1 MLPSTEHPSLGALAA
16 FEAGIMTPFRRT
28 EYMTEIKALKD
39 ELGYIDQIQAA
50 KDRMG
55 LLGQQVV
62 LSVLFGITSFMA
74 TYIYDRTGLDLI
86 GDQAD
91 DDDQSFSPIV
101 NQLGSESG
109 ATTFSILQ
117 DISQQQQLSDQNV
130 KANHQQMNQNQQQ
143 MLQVLTAL
151 LNATL
156 TGN

>member
-1 MLPSTEHPSLGALAA
+1 
-16 FEAGIMTPFRRT
+16 MTPFRRT

-117 DISQQQQLSDQNV
+117 DISQQISDQNV
-130 KANHQQMNQNQQQ
+130 NANQQQ

>member
-1 MLPSTEHPSLGALAA
+1 
-16 FEAGIMTPFRRT
+16 MTPFRRT

-117 DISQQQQLSDQNV
+117 DISQQISDQNV
-130 KANHQQMNQNQQQ
+130 NANQQQ

-151 LNATL
+151 LNATR

>member
-1 MLPSTEHPSLGALAA
+1 
-16 FEAGIMTPFRRT
+16 
-28 EYMTEIKALKD
+28 MTEIKALKD
-39 ELGYIDQIQAA
+39 ELDYIDLIQAA

-117 DISQQQQLSDQNV
+117 DISQQISDQNV
-130 KANHQQMNQNQQQ
+130 NANQQQ

-151 LNATL
+151 LNATR